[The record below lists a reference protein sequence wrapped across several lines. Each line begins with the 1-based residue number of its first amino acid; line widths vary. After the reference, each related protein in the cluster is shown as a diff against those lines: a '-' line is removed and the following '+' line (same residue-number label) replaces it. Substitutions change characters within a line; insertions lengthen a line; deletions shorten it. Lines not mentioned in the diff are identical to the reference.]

1 MSKKENSGW
10 FKSNPGMFGWLIVLV
25 IVVSWFPDDDS
36 TVKKPSTTTYS
47 AESLKSKPD
56 KWWESTD
63 KYYICYG
70 NVTAAHKANGFHER
84 NRRKSVQIKEE
95 LCKIAATSTTGEG
108 CALLNNCGD

>member
-1 MSKKENSGW
+1 MAKKEIGII
-10 FKSNPGMFGWLIVLV
+10 PLIIVALV
-25 IVVSWFPDDDS
+25 VMSWFSDDDPE
-36 TVKKPSTTTYS
+36 VKKPSTTTYS

-95 LCKIAATSTTGEG
+95 ICKIAATSTTGEG
-108 CALLNNCGD
+108 CAWLNNCE

>member
-36 TVKKPSTTTYS
+36 EVKKQPTTAYS
-47 AESLKSKPD
+47 AKPD
-56 KWWESTD
+56 KWWEGTD
-63 KYYICYG
+63 KYAICYA

-108 CALLNNCGD
+108 CALLNNCEY